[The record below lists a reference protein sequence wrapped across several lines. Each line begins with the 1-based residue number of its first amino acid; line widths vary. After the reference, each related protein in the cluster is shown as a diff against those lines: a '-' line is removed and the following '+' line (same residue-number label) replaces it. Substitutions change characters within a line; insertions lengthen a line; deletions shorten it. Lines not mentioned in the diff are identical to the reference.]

1 MYAFRPDWWDIGH
14 VEGPRSY
21 TTILAIRAIREY
33 LFVSSALGRFSPS
46 LVADE
51 AISDS
56 MQVALPRKLWD
67 DSLKYLINYNAGRK
81 DTHYYMGSLLGAA
94 FHTLDSSHIAELA
107 ETATEHI
114 LLPPIGAM
122 TASPPDFSNDSAK
135 AFFKFVD
142 NEMGDA
148 YTYINGGVWPHTNAW
163 YALALQAAGRTDDA
177 VNVLRRNMTV
187 DGIMNSPDGVPAMY
201 EYRFS
206 DSTSPRYGEIDKPS
220 FMWAGGFYLYTLYR
234 LYGVQESE
242 WNISLLSSLPK
253 GCDSVD
259 FSEEF
264 LGMDNVSIV
273 GGTPGAHGFRDGER
287 YVPSSV
293 IPITHGS
300 ELRMVAADAGQP
312 CLESVN
318 AILKSA
324 VYSAKDKLI
333 TFEVGSF
340 KGHKV
345 EASIVGKSKPKS
357 VTVDAKSSKSKEKVS
372 LSVEAV
378 AGGMI
383 RTTVS
388 YTAVSAA
395 QKLEVRW

>member
-33 LFVSSALGRFSPS
+33 LFMSSVLGRFSPQ
-46 LVADE
+46 LAMDE
-51 AISDS
+51 ALADS
-56 MQVALPRKLWD
+56 MQSALPQKLWD

-94 FHTLDSSHIAELA
+94 FHVLDSSHTAELA
-107 ETATEHI
+107 QSATRHI
-114 LLPPIGAM
+114 LLPSIGAM
-122 TASPPDFSNDSAK
+122 TVSPADFSNDSAK

-177 VNVLRRNMTV
+177 VNVLRRYMTV

-242 WNISLLSSLPK
+242 WNISLLSTLPK
-253 GCDSVD
+253 GCDSVN
-259 FSEEF
+259 FSESY
-264 LGMDNVSIV
+264 LGMDDVAIV
-273 GGTPGAHGFRDGER
+273 GGTAAAHGYRDGAR

-293 IPITHGS
+293 IPLTHGAS
-300 ELRMVAADAGQP
+300 LRMVSADAGQP
-312 CLESVN
+312 CIESVN
-318 AILKSA
+318 GILKTA
-324 VYSAKDKLI
+324 DYSAKGKSL
-333 TFEVGSF
+333 TFEVNSF

-345 EASIVGKSKPKS
+345 EASIVGKMKPKS
-357 VTVDAKSSKSKEKVS
+357 VTVNPKSGRSKEKVS
-372 LSVEAV
+372 LSVEA
-378 AGGMI
+378 ASGGMI
-383 RTTVS
+383 RTIID
-388 YTAVSAA
+388 YTAVSAG
-395 QKLEVRW
+395 QKVEVKW